1 MGGEVK
7 PYRDGL
13 TNGSVVFIDC
23 ANERKKKEHMTHPKQ
38 LDEVGITESYLR
50 KMAKKEGV
58 TYKKAVQIA
67 MEQWGEYSLKM
78 INKIVA
84 EDIKK
89 R

>member
-1 MGGEVK
+1 M
-7 PYRDGL
+7 
-13 TNGSVVFIDC
+13 N
-23 ANERKKKEHMTHPKQ
+23 KKDKYMTHPKQ

-58 TYKKAVQIA
+58 TYKRLVQLS
-67 MEQWGEYSLKM
+67 MEEWGRQTLKM
-78 INKIVA
+78 INKMVA

>member
-1 MGGEVK
+1 MSVNQVWERC
-7 PYRDGL
+7 YGL
-13 TNGSVVFIDC
+13 GKLQIIVTHNRI
-23 ANERKKKEHMTHPKQ
+23 KEKRMTHPKQ

-67 MEQWGEYSLKM
+67 MEQWGEYSLKL
-78 INKIVA
+78 INKMVA
-84 EDIKK
+84 EDIKT